1 MIAMGMFILFG
12 FGFETVGLRLWI
24 DVDGTVTSSTDL
36 PDRRAA
42 RYATDYTISS
52 PDGHESTY
60 TAGATDASLARS
72 LPLGTK
78 IIKRRWELGYFVDGR
93 WIAFPMY
100 FYGPVLALGF
110 GSLVSGLL
118 RRRQERRDARVYRLQ
133 QP

>member
-1 MIAMGMFILFG
+1 MIAAGIFILFG

-42 RYATDYTISS
+42 RYATDYTIRG

-72 LPLGTK
+72 LPVGTRL
-78 IIKRRWELGYFVDGR
+78 IKRRWELGYFVDGR
-93 WIAFPMY
+93 WIAFPVY

-110 GSLVSGLL
+110 WLLVSGLL
-118 RRRQERRDARVYRLQ
+118 RQRRERRDARS
-133 QP
+133 